1 MTTDRETDPD
11 RDFIAG
17 LAKGLTV
24 IECFEAGRERL
35 TIADVART
43 TGISRAAARR
53 CLLTLERLRYAE
65 FDGKFFRLTPRVLR
79 LGYAYLSATA
89 LPQILQPYLERLSEM
104 TKESCSA
111 SILDSREVVYIARSA
126 QKRIMSVG
134 LNIGTRLPAYCTSMG
149 RVLLASLPPDE
160 ARRRILASER
170 HKLTTGTLVAM
181 RDLVLSVARAREKGF
196 AIVDQELEIGLAS
209 ISVPVYNSAGTCV
222 AAVNISAQSQ
232 RLSARDLEAQF
243 LPHLVALQR
252 AVRPLIA

>member
-1 MTTDRETDPD
+1 M
-11 RDFIAG
+11 
-17 LAKGLTV
+17 V
-24 IECFEAGRERL
+24 
-35 TIADVART
+35 
-43 TGISRAAARR
+43 TGVQTCALPIS
-53 CLLTLERLRYAE
+53 
-65 FDGKFFRLTPRVLR
+65 
-79 LGYAYLSATA
+79 YLSATA

-181 RDLVLSVARAREKGF
+181 REFVLSVARAREKGF